1 MKKSLLIFAVL
12 FFVNKLNAQEEVYYI
27 DENDTNAYVVI
38 VPFEDKMYLSDVD
51 IDIDLASHNK
61 LNINQLKSAIKR
73 NLSQEM
79 AYQIKSRGNVLTFE
93 EGVEKQ
99 NKDLN
104 MFYSSITYV
113 IDKTIIK
120 EKPKTESQNPIK
132 NLKKKSESTETEVF
146 FTNSKVDKP
155 DLFDNISSKYNAK
168 YFVVI
173 NQVDVRK
180 ARDTKQEDIQMENYN
195 RELKINYTIFDKR
208 GQQLYAGASFSIF
221 PNTEKSISF
230 IIAQYAKD
238 AIKEISS
245 NVPTMFLP
253 VGE

>member
-1 MKKSLLIFAVL
+1 MKNRLLIFAVL

-27 DENDTNAYVVI
+27 DENDTNAYVVF

-61 LNINQLKSAIKR
+61 FNISQLKSAIKR

-93 EGVEKQ
+93 EGFEKQ

-113 IDKTIIK
+113 IDKTVIK
-120 EKPKTESQNPIK
+120 EKSNTESQNPIK
-132 NLKKKSESTETEVF
+132 DLRKKNEITETEVF

-155 DLFDNISSKYNAK
+155 DLFYNISSKYNAK
-168 YFVVI
+168 YFVMI
-173 NQVDVRK
+173 NQIDMRK
-180 ARDTKQEDIQMENYN
+180 ARNTKQEDIQMGNYN
-195 RELKINYTIFDKR
+195 RELKINYTIFDKN
-208 GQQLYAGASFSIF
+208 GEQIFAGASFSIF
-221 PNTEKSISF
+221 PNTEKSVSF
-230 IIAQYAKD
+230 IVAQYAKE
-238 AIKEISS
+238 AIKEISN
-245 NVPTMFLP
+245 NVPSMFLP